1 MFTGIIQ
8 EIGKVSKIKS
18 DRGRE
23 ITISAKKILQNI
35 HYGDS
40 IAVNGTCQTVTRFD
54 ENSFTFFSMEE
65 TLEITNLSA
74 LQVGNNVNLEASLT
88 LNTLLGGHIIMGH
101 IDGLGKIKSI
111 VPQKN
116 STLYN
121 IEVNEELS
129 PYIVQKGSV
138 AIDGI
143 SLTVYN
149 IQGNIITVAVIPTTQ
164 KETIL
169 SQRKVGDKLNIET
182 DLMAKYVEK
191 LIFHNKN
198 WNEITQNI
206 KENKG
211 LSEDTLKKYGF
222 I

>member
-8 EIGKVSKIKS
+8 EIGKVSRIKS

-23 ITISAKKILQNI
+23 ITISAKKLMQNI

-40 IAVNGTCQTVTRFD
+40 IAVNGTCQTVTGFD

-65 TLEITNLSA
+65 TLEITNLST
-74 LQVGNNVNLEASLT
+74 LQVGDNVNLEASLT

-101 IDGLGKIKSI
+101 IDGLGRIKSI

-121 IEVNEELS
+121 IEVNKELT
-129 PYIVQKGSV
+129 PYIVQKGSI

-143 SLTVYN
+143 SLTVYK
-149 IQGNIITVAVIPTTQ
+149 IQDNIITVAIIPTTQ

-169 SQRKVGDKLNIET
+169 SHRKVGDKLNIET

-211 LSEDTLKKYGF
+211 LTEDTLKKYGF